1 MFSIL
6 GKQKN
11 QKDVN
16 LQNQNQTEI
25 ASICTYLCTVFTE
38 LLQYK
43 EVKLW
48 FEIDWNGGSKM
59 VLRLQVPKI
68 VPKNETLVTKRHI
81 EIPKGSGQKHFV
93 LERSNLKKSN
103 QNLSQKTNSRI
114 IRNYLWQY
122 YQVAKTTALIFQKV
136 CYIQDWE
143 MVFCFQNCPDLM

>member
-1 MFSIL
+1 MIC
-6 GKQKN
+6 K
-11 QKDVN
+11 
-16 LQNQNQTEI
+16 NQTEI
-25 ASICTYLCTVFTE
+25 TSICTYLCTVFTE

-81 EIPKGSGQKHFV
+81 EIPKGSGQKYFV

-103 QNLSQKTNSRI
+103 QNLSQKINSQI
-114 IRNYLWQY
+114 KDFLHFTIH
-122 YQVAKTTALIFQKV
+122 QVAKTTAWIFQKV
-136 CYIQDWE
+136 CLPSNWE
-143 MVFCFQNCPDLM
+143 KKVYVEWCPRVV

>member
-16 LQNQNQTEI
+16 DLQNQTEI

-48 FEIDWNGGSKM
+48 FEIDSNGGSKM

-93 LERSNLKKSN
+93 LERSNLKKTN
-103 QNLSQKTNSRI
+103 QNLSKKTNSQI
-114 IRNYLWQY
+114 KDFLPFY
-122 YQVAKTTALIFQKV
+122 YSSR
-136 CYIQDWE
+136 
-143 MVFCFQNCPDLM
+143 